1 MPGVP
6 RDTFYAWGK
15 DGQFVVVIPS
25 RDLVIVRL
33 GVTPLD
39 GRWSFEGFVSKV
51 VAAFPEVR

>member
-1 MPGVP
+1 
-6 RDTFYAWGK
+6 
-15 DGQFVVVIPS
+15 VIPS